1 MKVIGLIGGM
11 SWESST
17 IYYKLLN
24 NRVKQVR
31 GGFASC
37 KCLMYSVDFEE
48 IEILQ
53 RQEDWDTLDTLMADA
68 ATRLYKG
75 GADLIV
81 LCTNTMHVSSEAIMK
96 AAPIPFLHIADALGP
111 NIKKKNLKTVG
122 LLGTNFTMEKDFYK
136 KLLLEKYGVQTIIP
150 NPKSR
155 EEVHRIIYEELVK
168 GKFNPESKSTL
179 IDIMG
184 DLQGE
189 GAEGIILGC
198 TEIPLLIS
206 PEDVDVPT
214 FDTTTLHVEAA
225 VSWALS

>member
-11 SWESST
+11 SWESSS

-24 NRVKQVR
+24 ERVKQLK

-53 RQEDWDTLDTLMADA
+53 RKGDWDTLDTLMAEA
-68 ATRLYKG
+68 ASRLYKG

-111 NIKKKNLKTVG
+111 KIKEKNLKTVG

-136 KLLLEKYGVQTIIP
+136 KLLKEKYGIETIIP
-150 NPKSR
+150 KPTDR
-155 EEVHRIIYEELVK
+155 QEVHRIIYEELVK
-168 GKFNPESKSTL
+168 GEFKPESKSTL
-179 IDIMG
+179 IEIMG
-184 DLQGE
+184 HLQGE

-198 TEIPLLIS
+198 TEIPLLVAQ
-206 PEDVDVPT
+206 EDVDLPT
-214 FDTTTLHVEAA
+214 FDTTTIHVEAA
-225 VSWALS
+225 VSWAV